1 MNRRAFHRAQSNVGG
16 SLEKRLARSWQG
28 QRLPPR
34 QRAAMARS
42 YRADRA
48 LSLECGGWCRN
59 ARVEVDA
66 MEGLQREQS
75 QYEGERFQPRK
86 HAMKK
91 SRGKVAPPLAVEHSI
106 GLRCCL
112 AT

>member
-1 MNRRAFHRAQSNVGG
+1 
-16 SLEKRLARSWQG
+16 
-28 QRLPPR
+28 
-34 QRAAMARS
+34 MARS

-66 MEGLQREQS
+66 MEGLQKDQS
-75 QYEGERFQPRK
+75 QYEDGERVQPRK
-86 HAMKK
+86 HVRKK
-91 SRGKVAPPLAVEHSI
+91 SWEEVAPPLAVGHSI